1 MIKYLKDKW
10 NLKSNFQLVIILIV
24 FAITGSGSLYISK
37 PLMEFLSISS
47 ENMDIYLYWILRF
60 IIVTVVYQFVLLL
73 VAFVFG
79 QFNWFWNFE
88 KKILKKMGLIK
99 QLAIYFR
106 F

>member
-47 ENMDIYLYWILRF
+47 ENMDVYLYWILRF

-99 QLAIYFR
+99 
-106 F
+106 

>member
-1 MIKYLKDKW
+1 MIKYLRDKW

-37 PLMEFLSISS
+37 PLMEFLSISN
-47 ENMDIYLYWILRF
+47 ENMDTYLYWILRF
-60 IIVTVVYQFVLLL
+60 LIVTLVYQFVLLL

-88 KKILKKMGLIK
+88 KKMLKKIGLIK
-99 QLAIYFR
+99 
-106 F
+106 

>member
-47 ENMDIYLYWILRF
+47 ENMNLYLYWILRF
-60 IIVTVVYQFVLLL
+60 FIVTVVYQFVLLL

-79 QFNWFWNFE
+79 QFKWFWNFE

-99 QLAIYFR
+99 
-106 F
+106 

>member
-47 ENMDIYLYWILRF
+47 ENMDIYLYWFLRF

-99 QLAIYFR
+99 
-106 F
+106 

>member
-60 IIVTVVYQFVLLL
+60 IIVTVVYQFVLLI

-99 QLAIYFR
+99 
-106 F
+106 

>member
-37 PLMEFLSISS
+37 PLMEFLSIST

-60 IIVTVVYQFVLLL
+60 IIVTVVYQFVLLI

-99 QLAIYFR
+99 
-106 F
+106 

>member
-37 PLMEFLSISS
+37 PLMVFLSISS

-88 KKILKKMGLIK
+88 KKILKKMRLIK
-99 QLAIYFR
+99 
-106 F
+106 

>member
-60 IIVTVVYQFVLLL
+60 IIVTIVYQFVLLL

-99 QLAIYFR
+99 
-106 F
+106 

>member
-1 MIKYLKDKW
+1 MIKYFKEKW
-10 NLKSNFQLVIILIV
+10 KLKSDFQLVIIFIV

-37 PLMEFLSISS
+37 PLMEFFSISP

-60 IIVTVVYQFVLLL
+60 FIVSIVYQFLLLL

-88 KKILKKMGLIK
+88 KKILKRMRLIK
-99 QLAIYFR
+99 
-106 F
+106 

>member
-60 IIVTVVYQFVLLL
+60 IIVTFVYQFVLLL

-88 KKILKKMGLIK
+88 KKILKKMRLIK
-99 QLAIYFR
+99 
-106 F
+106 

>member
-47 ENMDIYLYWILRF
+47 ENMNLYLYWILRF
-60 IIVTVVYQFVLLL
+60 FIVTVVYQFFLLL

-79 QFNWFWNFE
+79 QFKWFWNFE

-99 QLAIYFR
+99 
-106 F
+106 

>member
-37 PLMEFLSISS
+37 PLMEFLSITT

-99 QLAIYFR
+99 
-106 F
+106 

>member
-99 QLAIYFR
+99 
-106 F
+106 

>member
-37 PLMEFLSISS
+37 PLMEFLSIST
-47 ENMDIYLYWILRF
+47 ENLDLYLYWILRF

-88 KKILKKMGLIK
+88 KKILKKMRLIK
-99 QLAIYFR
+99 
-106 F
+106 

>member
-47 ENMDIYLYWILRF
+47 ENMDIYLYWFLRF
-60 IIVTVVYQFVLLL
+60 IIVTIVYQFVLLL

-88 KKILKKMGLIK
+88 KKILKKMRLIK
-99 QLAIYFR
+99 
-106 F
+106 

>member
-60 IIVTVVYQFVLLL
+60 FIVTVVYQFVLLL

-99 QLAIYFR
+99 
-106 F
+106 

>member
-47 ENMDIYLYWILRF
+47 ENMDIYIYWILRF

-88 KKILKKMGLIK
+88 KKILKKMRLIK
-99 QLAIYFR
+99 
-106 F
+106 

>member
-1 MIKYLKDKW
+1 MIKYLKEKW
-10 NLKSNFQLVIILIV
+10 NLKSNLQLVIILIV
-24 FAITGSGSLYISK
+24 FAITGSSSLYISK

-88 KKILKKMGLIK
+88 KKILKKNGVD
-99 QLAIYFR
+99 
-106 F
+106 

>member
-88 KKILKKMGLIK
+88 KKILKKW
-99 QLAIYFR
+99 A
-106 F
+106 

>member
-1 MIKYLKDKW
+1 MIKYLKNKW

-24 FAITGSGSLYISK
+24 FAVTGSGSLYISK
-37 PLMEFLSISS
+37 PLMEFLSISA

-60 IIVTVVYQFVLLL
+60 FIVTVVYQFVLLL

-99 QLAIYFR
+99 
-106 F
+106 

>member
-10 NLKSNFQLVIILIV
+10 SLKSNFQLVIILIV

-37 PLMEFLSISS
+37 PLMEFLYISN

-60 IIVTVVYQFVLLL
+60 LIVTLVYQFVLLL

-88 KKILKKMGLIK
+88 KKMLNELVRG
-99 QLAIYFR
+99 
-106 F
+106 

>member
-24 FAITGSGSLYISK
+24 FAVTGSGSLYISK

-99 QLAIYFR
+99 
-106 F
+106 

>member
-47 ENMDIYLYWILRF
+47 ENMNVYLYCILIF
-60 IIVTVVYQFVLLL
+60 IILTVVYQFFLLL

-99 QLAIYFR
+99 
-106 F
+106 

>member
-1 MIKYLKDKW
+1 MIKYFKEKW

-60 IIVTVVYQFVLLL
+60 FIVTVVYQFVLLL

-99 QLAIYFR
+99 
-106 F
+106 

>member
-10 NLKSNFQLVIILIV
+10 SLKSNFQLVIILIV

-37 PLMEFLSISS
+37 PLMEFLSISN

-60 IIVTVVYQFVLLL
+60 LIVTLVYQFVLLL

-88 KKILKKMGLIK
+88 KKMLKKIGLIK
-99 QLAIYFR
+99 
-106 F
+106 

>member
-24 FAITGSGSLYISK
+24 FAITGSSSLYISK

-99 QLAIYFR
+99 
-106 F
+106 

>member
-1 MIKYLKDKW
+1 MIKYLKEKW
-10 NLKSNFQLVIILIV
+10 NLKSNLQLVIILIV

-47 ENMDIYLYWILRF
+47 EKMDIFLYWILRF
-60 IIVTVVYQFVLLL
+60 IIVTVVYQFVLLI

-99 QLAIYFR
+99 
-106 F
+106 

>member
-1 MIKYLKDKW
+1 MIKYFKEKW

-37 PLMEFLSISS
+37 PLMEFLSISR

-73 VAFVFG
+73 VAFLFG
-79 QFNWFWNFE
+79 QFNWFGIS
-88 KKILKKMGLIK
+88 KKKFLKKW
-99 QLAIYFR
+99 A
-106 F
+106 

>member
-37 PLMEFLSISS
+37 PLMEFLSITT

-88 KKILKKMGLIK
+88 KKILKKMGLFK
-99 QLAIYFR
+99 
-106 F
+106 

>member
-1 MIKYLKDKW
+1 MIKYLRDKW

-37 PLMEFLSISS
+37 PLMEFLSISN

-60 IIVTVVYQFVLLL
+60 LIVTLVYQFVLLL

-88 KKILKKMGLIK
+88 KKMLKKIGLIK
-99 QLAIYFR
+99 
-106 F
+106 